1 RDAGYQ
7 VIFAKGYALDGSDAY
22 CETPPQFWRD
32 RALEAAR
39 AEADAYLI
47 SCANI
52 AVLGVVEEIEA
63 RLDRPV
69 VTSNQSVIWDTVSRL
84 RATQRTDGAGR
95 LFGTNVQRS
104 SSSLLAGEALHW
116 NSLSPRP
123 SA

>member
-7 VIFAKGYALDGSDAY
+7 VIFAKGYALPSSDAY
-22 CETPPQFWRD
+22 CATPPQFWRD

-52 AVLGVVEEIEA
+52 AVLGVIEEIEA

-69 VTSNQSVIWDTVSRL
+69 ITSNQSVIWDTVSRL
-84 RATQRTDGAGR
+84 RAIQRTDGAGR
-95 LFGTNVQRS
+95 LFDTNVRRS
-104 SSSLLAGEALHW
+104 SSPLLAGEKPATRSALG
-116 NSLSPRP
+116 
-123 SA
+123 